1 MADEELVPRD
11 EARAAL
17 AARRELGEEFDD
29 ALVESFARRIEQ
41 RLAAQKSKPAKRTRT
56 EDERGASF
64 VLAIVSLGTGIPITA
79 IAVAAEGLAGLVV
92 VWAGIVLLNVLFA
105 RLR

>member
-1 MADEELVPRD
+1 MADEELVPRE

-17 AARRELGEEFDD
+17 AARGELGEEFDD

-41 RLAAQKSKPAKRTRT
+41 RLEARQPTKRPRT
-56 EDERGASF
+56 EDERGTSF
-64 VLAIVSLGTGIPITA
+64 VLALVSLGTGIPITA
-79 IAVAAEGLAGLVV
+79 IATSAEGLPGLVV
-92 VWAGIVLLNVLFA
+92 VWAAIVLINVLFA

>member
-41 RLAAQKSKPAKRTRT
+41 RLETRPAAKPQRT
-56 EDERGASF
+56 EDERGMSF
-64 VLAIVSLGTGIPITA
+64 VVALVSLGTGIPITA
-79 IAVAAEGLAGLVV
+79 IALSNGGLPALLIA
-92 VWAGIVLLNVLFA
+92 WAGIVLVNVVMA